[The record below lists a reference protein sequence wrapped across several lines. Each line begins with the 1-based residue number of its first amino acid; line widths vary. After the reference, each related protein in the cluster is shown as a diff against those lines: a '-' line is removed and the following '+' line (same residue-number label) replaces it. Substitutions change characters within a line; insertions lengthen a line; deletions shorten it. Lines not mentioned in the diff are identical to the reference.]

1 MKKRK
6 RSGKGNEHP
15 QSHDCCD
22 NGGDREKQNHQR
34 ENQYKN
40 KTKRKKRKKKKKT
53 HVHKIQSTKNRP
65 GLVPVLFKR
74 PEGYNSG
81 RVGWVLELSA
91 QLGRFSDRF
100 FGAGYRWLLKGASN

>member
-1 MKKRK
+1 VKKRK

-40 KTKRKKRKKKKKT
+40 KTKRKMRRKKT
-53 HVHKIQSTKNRP
+53 HVDKMQKSRSTQNHP
-65 GLVPVLFKR
+65 GLVPVLFTENRRLSFKPR
-74 PEGYNSG
+74 L
-81 RVGWVLELSA
+81 VGIRTKFTAGPVFRSVL
-91 QLGRFSDRF
+91 
-100 FGAGYRWLLKGASN
+100 WLPDIDGS